1 LFLDVTDKNGHDFAG
16 SYRHQGGFDVWLIR
30 SLIIL
35 VGVIAFLWVGMN
47 NADQRVDFK
56 FFNKEF
62 IGLNLNLLL
71 LLVFAVGMVFS
82 FLIWVLNEFALRS
95 QISRYRRD
103 VGRLEKELA
112 ALRSLPLEEPERVSD
127 TPETNF

>member
-1 LFLDVTDKNGHDFAG
+1 MWF
-16 SYRHQGGFDVWLIR
+16 IR

-82 FLIWVLNEFALRS
+82 FLIWVLNEFTLRS
-95 QISRYRRD
+95 QIGRYRRE
-103 VGRLEKELA
+103 VTRLEKELA
-112 ALRSLPLEEPERVSD
+112 ALRSLPLEETEPGSEEA
-127 TPETNF
+127 ETRF

>member
-1 LFLDVTDKNGHDFAG
+1 MWFL
-16 SYRHQGGFDVWLIR
+16 R

-35 VGVIAFLWVGMN
+35 VGVVAFLWVGMN

-82 FLIWVLNEFALRS
+82 FAIWVLNEFALRN
-95 QISRYRRD
+95 QINRSRKEIS
-103 VGRLEKELA
+103 RLEKELA
-112 ALRSLPLEEPERVSD
+112 ALRSLPLEEAENPPGMS
-127 TPETNF
+127 ETQF

>member
-1 LFLDVTDKNGHDFAG
+1 MWF
-16 SYRHQGGFDVWLIR
+16 IR

-71 LLVFAVGMVFS
+71 LLVFAIGMVFS
-82 FLIWVLNEFALRS
+82 FLIWVLNEFTLRN
-95 QISRYRRD
+95 QISRHRRE
-103 VGRLEKELA
+103 VTRLEKELA
-112 ALRSLPLEEPERVSD
+112 ALRSLPLEEAEPAVGESD
-127 TPETNF
+127 TRF

>member
-1 LFLDVTDKNGHDFAG
+1 MWF
-16 SYRHQGGFDVWLIR
+16 IR

-56 FFNKEF
+56 FFNKEYV
-62 IGLNLNLLL
+62 GLNLNLLL
-71 LLVFAVGMVFS
+71 LLVFAAGMVFS
-82 FLIWVLNEFALRS
+82 FAIWVLNEFSLRA

-103 VGRLEKELA
+103 VARLEQELA
-112 ALRSLPLEEPERVSD
+112 ALRSLPLEEPEPTQDQS
-127 TPETNF
+127 EAQF

>member
-1 LFLDVTDKNGHDFAG
+1 MWF
-16 SYRHQGGFDVWLIR
+16 IR

-56 FFNKEF
+56 FFNKEY

-71 LLVFAVGMVFS
+71 LLVFTVGMVFS
-82 FLIWVLNEFALRS
+82 FLIWVLNEFTLRH
-95 QISRYRRD
+95 QINRHRKE
-103 VGRLEKELA
+103 VTRLEKELA
-112 ALRSLPLEEPERVSD
+112 ALRSLPLSD
-127 TPETNF
+127 TEAAPGDIDSGY

>member
-1 LFLDVTDKNGHDFAG
+1 MWF
-16 SYRHQGGFDVWLIR
+16 IR

-56 FFNKEF
+56 FFTKEF

-82 FLIWVLNEFALRS
+82 FLIWVLNEFALRN
-95 QISRYRRD
+95 QIHRYRRE
-103 VGRLEKELA
+103 VGRLEKEMA
-112 ALRSLPLEEPERVSD
+112 ALRSLPLDEAESAPAD
-127 TPETNF
+127 TEATY

>member
-1 LFLDVTDKNGHDFAG
+1 VWFL
-16 SYRHQGGFDVWLIR
+16 R

-35 VGVIAFLWVGMN
+35 VGVVAFLWVGMN

-56 FFNKEF
+56 FFHKEYL
-62 IGLNLNLLL
+62 GLNLNLLL

-82 FLIWVLNEFALRS
+82 FAIWVLNEFALRN

-103 VGRLEKELA
+103 ITRLERELA
-112 ALRSLPLEEPERVSD
+112 ALRSLPLEDAASPPDES
-127 TPETNF
+127 ETHF

>member
-1 LFLDVTDKNGHDFAG
+1 MWF
-16 SYRHQGGFDVWLIR
+16 IR

-56 FFNKEF
+56 FFTKEF

-82 FLIWVLNEFALRS
+82 FLIWVLNEFTLRN
-95 QISRYRRD
+95 QIHRYRRE
-103 VGRLEKELA
+103 VGRLEKEMA
-112 ALRSLPLEEPERVSD
+112 ALRSLPLDEAERAPTD
-127 TPETNF
+127 TEATF

>member
-1 LFLDVTDKNGHDFAG
+1 MWF
-16 SYRHQGGFDVWLIR
+16 IR

-56 FFNKEF
+56 FFTKEF

-82 FLIWVLNEFALRS
+82 FLIWVLNEFTLRN
-95 QISRYRRD
+95 QIHRYRDRRFLFAPD
-103 VGRLEKELA
+103 GKDR
-112 ALRSLPLEEPERVSD
+112 
-127 TPETNF
+127 

>member
-1 LFLDVTDKNGHDFAG
+1 MWF
-16 SYRHQGGFDVWLIR
+16 IR

-47 NADQRVDFK
+47 NADQRVDFR
-56 FFNKEF
+56 FFTKEF

-82 FLIWVLNEFALRS
+82 FLIWVLNEFTLRN
-95 QISRYRRD
+95 QIHRYRKEA
-103 VGRLEKELA
+103 GRLEKELA
-112 ALRSLPLEEPERVSD
+112 ALRSLPLDEADR
-127 TPETNF
+127 TPADSETPF

>member
-1 LFLDVTDKNGHDFAG
+1 MWF
-16 SYRHQGGFDVWLIR
+16 IR

-82 FLIWVLNEFALRS
+82 FLIWVLNEFTLRN
-95 QISRYRRD
+95 QISRYRRE
-103 VGRLEKELA
+103 VTRLEKELA
-112 ALRSLPLEEPERVSD
+112 ALRSLPLEEVEPVPGESD
-127 TPETNF
+127 TRF

>member
-1 LFLDVTDKNGHDFAG
+1 
-16 SYRHQGGFDVWLIR
+16 VWFIR

-82 FLIWVLNEFALRS
+82 FLIWVLNEFTLRT
-95 QISRYRRD
+95 QISRYRRE
-103 VGRLEKELA
+103 VTRLEKELA
-112 ALRSLPLEEPERVSD
+112 ALRSLPLEEVEPAPGESD
-127 TPETNF
+127 TRF

>member
-1 LFLDVTDKNGHDFAG
+1 MWF
-16 SYRHQGGFDVWLIR
+16 IR

-47 NADQRVDFK
+47 NADQRVDFR
-56 FFNKEF
+56 FFTKEF

-82 FLIWVLNEFALRS
+82 FLIWVLNEFSLRN
-95 QISRYRRD
+95 QIHRYRREAQ
-103 VGRLEKELA
+103 RLEKELA
-112 ALRSLPLEEPERVSD
+112 ALRSLPLDEADR
-127 TPETNF
+127 TPPDSETPF

>member
-1 LFLDVTDKNGHDFAG
+1 VWFL
-16 SYRHQGGFDVWLIR
+16 R

-56 FFNKEF
+56 FFTKDF
-62 IGLNLNLLL
+62 VGLSLNLLL

-82 FLIWVLNEFALRS
+82 FLIWVLNEFALRT

-103 VGRLEKELA
+103 VARLERELA
-112 ALRSLPLEEPERVSD
+112 ALRSLPLDDAGAAPGES
-127 TPETNF
+127 ETQF

>member
-1 LFLDVTDKNGHDFAG
+1 
-16 SYRHQGGFDVWLIR
+16 VWFIR

-82 FLIWVLNEFALRS
+82 FLIWVLNEFTLRN
-95 QISRYRRD
+95 QISRYRRE
-103 VGRLEKELA
+103 VTRLEKELA
-112 ALRSLPLEEPERVSD
+112 ALRSLPLEEAEPAPGESD
-127 TPETNF
+127 TRF

>member
-1 LFLDVTDKNGHDFAG
+1 MWF
-16 SYRHQGGFDVWLIR
+16 IR

-82 FLIWVLNEFALRS
+82 FLIWVLNEFTLRN
-95 QISRYRRD
+95 QISRYRRE
-103 VGRLEKELA
+103 VTRLEKELA
-112 ALRSLPLEEPERVSD
+112 ALRSLPLEEAEPAPGESD
-127 TPETNF
+127 TRF